1 MSSTAARAPF
11 LLLAHHRS
19 GSNFLHDLLQS
30 HPRIECINEP
40 FSMHTRFFRQCD
52 LVRWTEADYDPAVL
66 HVALAKHAGLRSYL
80 RELRQYLLQSSSE
93 RVIGFKETALFGKL
107 EWLKEFMPTLKIIF
121 LQRDPRAIVSSVL
134 RSGLSDFWLYRNL
147 VPKAFRELCP
157 QYKSAVEAG
166 DMSGSD
172 AEMVAM
178 SVVTRYELAYRT
190 LGLFE
195 HRVLMLR
202 AVMHDPAASL
212 QVVTD
217 FLGLE
222 PDAQQ
227 MAFLCSR
234 RGVSRG
240 GTFSSF
246 RAADDVEHTWRRHL
260 SPRQVEVIE
269 HVLFTAQCV
278 GTGTMTA

>member
-1 MSSTAARAPF
+1 MSSIVARAP
-11 LLLAHHRS
+11 LLLMAHHRS

-30 HPRIECINEP
+30 HPKIECINEP

-107 EWLKEFMPTLKIIF
+107 EWLKEFMP
-121 LQRDPRAIVSSVL
+121 
-134 RSGLSDFWLYRNL
+134 DFWLYRNL
-147 VPKAFRELCP
+147 VPKAFREMFP
-157 QYKSAVEAG
+157 HYRSAVDAG

-172 AEMVAM
+172 AELVAM

-190 LGLFE
+190 LCLFE
-195 HRVLMLR
+195 HRMLMLR

-222 PDAQQ
+222 PHPQQ

-269 HVLFTAQCV
+269 HVLFAAQCV
-278 GTGTMTA
+278 GTGAMTV